1 MAQVKFIII
10 VSHNYVMEFLFS
22 VKDKEGNISNVDID
36 NIKFQK
42 MMFLYN
48 AVNDGWTIKKKENS
62 YIFKKDHEGKKEVFL
77 DTYLSTFIKDNLN
90 AKNLLK

>member
-1 MAQVKFIII
+1 
-10 VSHNYVMEFLFS
+10 MEVLINI
-22 VKDKEGNISNVDID
+22 KEENGKEIGVQID

-48 AVNDGWTIKKKENS
+48 ALNDGWTVKKKNGS

-77 DTYLSTFIKDNLN
+77 DTYLTTFMKDNLDIR
-90 AKNLLK
+90 NLLIN

>member
-1 MAQVKFIII
+1 
-10 VSHNYVMEFLFS
+10 MELSFNIR
-22 VKDKEGNISNVDID
+22 DENGKEVEVPMD

-48 AVNDGWTIKKKENS
+48 ALNDGWTVKKKNGS

-77 DTYLSTFIKDNLN
+77 DTYLTTFMKDNLDIR
-90 AKNLLK
+90 KLLIH